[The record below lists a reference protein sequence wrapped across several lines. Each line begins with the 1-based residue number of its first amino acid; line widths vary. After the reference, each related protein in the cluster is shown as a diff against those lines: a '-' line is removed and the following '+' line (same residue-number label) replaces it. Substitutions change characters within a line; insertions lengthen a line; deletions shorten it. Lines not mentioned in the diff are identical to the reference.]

1 LSQLA
6 DFLSDLSGLF
16 LCDLSSEKL
25 LTAKC
30 AEQSKE
36 RKEIKNPPYR
46 DKFMPILRKLRHQVA
61 KTGVRAPLVW
71 MRHKSLRPND
81 IFFASYPRSGS
92 TWLRFVLY
100 ESIVG
105 QSSGFGN
112 VNESIPDVKDRKT
125 GIALM
130 PNGGRLIK
138 THEPYHP
145 EYKKAVYLVRDP
157 RDVALSEYAY
167 QTALGLVDQPLDDYL
182 RVFLTK
188 GVNPFSSW
196 SAHIN
201 SWLSAPL
208 SSDQLL
214 VVKFEDLRHDT
225 TNGVADIIRFFGLT
239 PNLAQIREAVAN
251 NSVERMKAKEKE
263 TPQRASKKG
272 QFIRSGSV
280 GGWRAKLT
288 EAQIAVVRDHA
299 SDLLNRLSYPLDAQ
313 AQEAVLASR

>member
-1 LSQLA
+1 
-6 DFLSDLSGLF
+6 
-16 LCDLSSEKL
+16 
-25 LTAKC
+25 
-30 AEQSKE
+30 
-36 RKEIKNPPYR
+36 
-46 DKFMPILRKLRHQVA
+46 MPILRKLRHEMA
-61 KTGVRAPLVW
+61 KTGVRAPFVW
-71 MRHKSLRPND
+71 MRHKSLRAND

-92 TWLRFVLY
+92 TWMRFLLY

-112 VNESIPDVKDRKT
+112 VNQSIPDVKEHKI
-125 GIALM
+125 GVPLM

-138 THEPYHP
+138 THEAYHP
-145 EYKKAVYLVRDP
+145 EYRKAVYLVRDP

-196 SAHIN
+196 SAHVE
-201 SWLSAPL
+201 SWLSAPIP
-208 SSDQLL
+208 SENLL
-214 VVKFEDLRHDT
+214 VVKFEDLRRNT
-225 TNGVADIIRFFGLT
+225 VPGVAEIIRFFGLT
-239 PNLAQIREAVAN
+239 PNEDQIRRAIDN

-280 GGWRAKLT
+280 GGWRGKLT
-288 EAQIAVVRDHA
+288 EAQVKVVRDHA
-299 SDLLNRLSYPLDAQ
+299 TELLNRLQYPLEAEP
-313 AQEAVLASR
+313 QEAALASR